1 MKNLL
6 VILDNGHGENTKGK
20 CSPDKRLLEWEWT
33 REISSRLHNL
43 LIMNGIDTVLLV
55 PEDKDISLSERVKRE
70 KKITKEAKKAG
81 KETCLISIHIN
92 AAGGDGKW
100 KTATGW
106 SGWIAQESSEK
117 SKNLAQLL
125 YAEAEANNLQGNRC
139 VPSTKYWTAN
149 FTICTDTSCPAV
161 LTENLF
167 QDNKEEVD
175 FLLSEEGKQIIID
188 LHYNAIKKYIEQE

>member
-1 MKNLL
+1 MKNLV

-33 REISSRLHNL
+33 REISCRLHNL
-43 LIMNGIDTVLLV
+43 LLENEIEVQLLV

-100 KTATGW
+100 KSASGW
-106 SGWIAQESSEK
+106 SGWIAQEASEK
-117 SKNLAQLL
+117 SKQLAQLL
-125 YAEAEANNLQGNRC
+125 YAEAEASNLQGNRY
-139 VPSTKYWTAN
+139 VPPTKYWTAN
-149 FTICTDTSCPAV
+149 FTICTDTSCPTV

-188 LHYNAIKKYIEQE
+188 LHYNAIKKYIEHE

>member
-20 CSPDKRLLEWEWT
+20 CSPDKRLLEWDWT

-43 LIMNGIDTVLLV
+43 LVMNGIDTVLLV
-55 PEDKDISLSERVKRE
+55 PEDKDILLSERVKRE

-81 KETCLISIHIN
+81 KETCLISIHVN

-100 KTATGW
+100 KSAKGW
-106 SGWIAQESSEK
+106 TCWIAQEASEK
-117 SKNLAQLL
+117 SKKLAQLL
-125 YAEAEANNLQGNRC
+125 YAEAEASNLQGNRY

-149 FTICTDTSCPAV
+149 YTICTDTSCPAV

-175 FLLSEEGKQIIID
+175 GKTNVVAD
-188 LHYNAIKKYIEQE
+188 RYITISGIRVR

>member
-20 CSPDKRLLEWEWT
+20 CSPDKRLLEWKWT

-43 LIMNGIDTVLLV
+43 LIMNGIYTVLLV

-70 KKITKEAKKAG
+70 KKITREAKKAG

-106 SGWIAQESSEK
+106 SGWIAQEASEK
-117 SKNLAQLL
+117 SKQLAQLL
-125 YAEAEANNLQGNRC
+125 YAQAEEFGLQGNRC

-149 FTICTDTSCPAV
+149 FTITTNSSCPAV

-188 LHYNAIKKYIEQE
+188 LHYNAIKKYIES